1 MVNASGACVGSD
13 CAAFATGLGRALHG
27 MTCACFSTLPAGLGN
42 HFAGRVGGAG
52 QGMSLSVVR
61 GLHKRQSAMSPPA
74 FGTLSCPTSG
84 RTCAAAAGQAVPTRP
99 PSWAIPHAEGPE
111 LHGQSDA
118 PSPASHMSMSDRTQ
132 LPGVFA
138 GVGAHTDRGFLFC
151 VFDAGE
157 WSPSCTVRSG
167 LSVGE

>member
-1 MVNASGACVGSD
+1 MWSCVVNASEAHYGAE
-13 CAAFATGLGRALHG
+13 CAVVETGFGHALHG
-27 MTCACFSTLPAGLGN
+27 MTCDCFSTLPVGLYNYVADKAGG
-42 HFAGRVGGAG
+42 VG

-61 GLHKRQSAMSPPA
+61 GLHKRQSATSPPA

-99 PSWAIPHAEGPE
+99 PSWAISHAEGPE

-118 PSPASHMSMSDRTQ
+118 PSPASHMSMTDRTQ

-151 VFDAGE
+151 VFDGG
-157 WSPSCTVRSG
+157 SG
-167 LSVGE
+167 RRAARYVVA